1 MIENII
7 TDFNRCASGLTN
19 TETQRRSHWCP
30 DSRITLQMYRGCYTN
45 EMSTT
50 TIDTTELS
58 ILTRAI
64 APQGPT
70 LPPLVAEEVLK
81 WGFSDEDRERMSELA
96 AKARLGALDA
106 EEAAAIDSYERVN
119 SFLGLVKSKARRSLN
134 AVSGQ

>member
-1 MIENII
+1 MFENII

-30 DSRITLQMYRGCYTN
+30 DARKTLQTYTACYTDG
-45 EMSTT
+45 MSTS

-64 APQGPT
+64 APQAPT
-70 LPPLVAEEVLK
+70 LSPLVAEEVLK

-96 AKARLGALDA
+96 AKARLGSLDA
-106 EEAAAIDSYERVN
+106 DEAAAIDSYERVS